1 METEWKQILQ
11 DSGITED
18 LQLGRENVSG
28 LKGKLSKNLECY
40 IGKNDNLLFPKNI
53 FILP

>member
-18 LQLGRENVSG
+18 LQLGRENASG
-28 LKGKLSKNLECY
+28 SKGKWSKETFMSNRE
-40 IGKNDNLLFPKNI
+40 KR
-53 FILP
+53 